1 MIVTQIIELSKNR
14 SKVYID
20 QELAFVLYKG
30 ELHLYAIQKGHE
42 MPKDIYEEITGN
54 VLVKRAK
61 NRALNLLVKKDYTEA
76 GIRRK
81 LAEGYYSEEQI
92 DATVRFLKGYGYID
106 DGRFV
111 KNYFAVYIQ
120 SKPRQYI
127 IRKLVEKGI
136 PNQLIMDMIDEI
148 YEEES
153 NLTVV
158 LDEIEIGRK
167 LLEKKRFDINAS
179 MKERQKA
186 YGYLLRNGISNENA
200 IKLLKEC

>member
-1 MIVTQIIELSKNR
+1 M
-14 SKVYID
+14 
-20 QELAFVLYKG
+20 
-30 ELHLYAIQKGHE
+30 
-42 MPKDIYEEITGN
+42 
-54 VLVKRAK
+54 
-61 NRALNLLVKKDYTEA
+61 
-76 GIRRK
+76 
-81 LAEGYYSEEQI
+81 
-92 DATVRFLKGYGYID
+92 
-106 DGRFV
+106 

-136 PNQLIMDMIDEI
+136 SNQLIMDMIDEI

-158 LDEIEIGRK
+158 PDEIEIGRK

-186 YGYLLRNGISNENA
+186 YGYLLRNGISNENV